1 MRVTIRPSANPN
13 QEIDVTRALIGAV
26 AAELWR
32 AQGGNDVL
40 NWMEAEQFIASLVAQ
55 EPTLEA
61 EPKPRPRPRPA
72 DSHVKHRRLNADS
85 EPITGPLPVY

>member
-1 MRVTIRPSANPN
+1 
-13 QEIDVTRALIGAV
+13 
-26 AAELWR
+26 
-32 AQGGNDVL
+32 
-40 NWMEAEQFIASLVAQ
+40 MEAEQFIASLVAQ